1 MVDHPEIKTNED
13 FEYIVQAERINEDKM
28 MSQWENDV
36 EMADLSI
43 EPKNEVPSE
52 RFNIPE
58 SSLTK
63 SEVSTNKSHMSEVV
77 KEVLSPE
84 SKKQTFFESA
94 MKTVRKTFQK
104 QEKRNKSEKKTESK
118 NRSAKVG
125 KNVKDIKIIS

>member
-13 FEYIVQAERINEDKM
+13 FEYIVQAERNNEDNDM
-28 MSQWENDV
+28 EMTDLSREPINDV
-36 EMADLSI
+36 DA
-43 EPKNEVPSE
+43 E

-58 SSLTK
+58 SSISTK
-63 SEVSTNKSHMSEVV
+63 LEVSTNKSQLSEVV

-84 SKKQTFFESA
+84 SKKKNFFESA

-118 NRSAKVG
+118 NKSAKVG
-125 KNVKDIKIIS
+125 KNVKVINITS